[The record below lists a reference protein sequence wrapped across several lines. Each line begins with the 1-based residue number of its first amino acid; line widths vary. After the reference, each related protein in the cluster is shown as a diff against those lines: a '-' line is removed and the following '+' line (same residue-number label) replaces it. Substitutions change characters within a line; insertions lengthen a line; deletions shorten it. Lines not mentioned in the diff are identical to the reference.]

1 MNARGLILPGLVFFA
16 GALFGR
22 VFGVK
27 PLVRGAMAAATMTG
41 MIPDARETR
50 SAPRRVSHRP
60 ARKRAPRK
68 ASKAA

>member
-22 VFGVK
+22 AFGVK
-27 PLVRGAMAAATMTG
+27 PLVRGAMAAATMSG
-41 MIPDARETR
+41 MIPHAREPR
-50 SAPRRVSHRP
+50 STPRHRP

-68 ASKAA
+68 ASAKVA